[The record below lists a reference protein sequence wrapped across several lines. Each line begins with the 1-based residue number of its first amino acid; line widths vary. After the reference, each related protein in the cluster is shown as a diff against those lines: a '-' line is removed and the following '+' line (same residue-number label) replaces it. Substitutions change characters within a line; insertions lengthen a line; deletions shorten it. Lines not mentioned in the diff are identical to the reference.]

1 MTCISWRL
9 GIWHFLVALCIT
21 SSTHCAPVTINRT
34 SYIWQHLSYVGSS
47 AHSYSAVAGGYLP
60 TSTTRHA
67 TCLTIDHGLRG
78 WDSSWPKHHL
88 AASSIS
94 AAGASLG
101 AVQGAATLAAWQ
113 CPPGSSQLSD
123 RVQVLQTPHGPCP
136 ILQFSAAFP
145 ILLHAQFSHCIN
157 VSYIWAHGTAEFG
170 MTPAW
175 LLRGAGLPVHRSSPH
190 DHALA
195 GDSTPYVP
203 KLNTD
208 TAMGAIASPSWWSS
222 FGLAHGGIAW
232 HRLTQLPHGVAPDM
246 ARPTASTRVIL
257 RRGLR
262 IPPGCVV
269 FTSLSSLTGNK
280 RVPFAIRAVYDAAQ
294 RLGTAW
300 ATMSLDTRVA
310 MKPPCVIM
318 LVKGI
323 RALYGMPSSLD
334 IPKHM
339 LQSGVIQLIPDA
351 VSTAGVQQLLGASDV
366 YLAAYYAEG
375 FGMPL
380 LEAAATGAA
389 VVATAGGP
397 STEFA
402 SPIWMKEVPA
412 ATHVER
418 GERMP
423 SASPADATPS
433 AVLLADEQAFAK
445 QVRELA
451 AASIVLHAWACPG
464 ARRWASERA
473 RHAGFQCPWPGA
485 PGPMQAHAVHTVERA
500 AAAMLRSTNATLVNL
515 TQWSLVAREA
525 GPVHVRAAGW
535 LWQRWQRKLRTAA
548 MLRAHRDGIAI
559 HTVPA
564 AQVKQATQLLR
575 SSMPLISRQD
585 QVLLQTKWHGQQRAD
600 VPVHPAVPML
610 ASTFPTTQAALDAG
624 AALVNPAVSQA
635 TAPAAQSMLWIVAA
649 GVSKPELTLQ
659 LSTASAL
666 CASAVPDVQAV
677 RVSAQGSWVQARGQ
691 PVAMQPAGSPGSW
704 HAQLAQPCAAAAA
717 AASRAIP
724 GQWRCAL
731 ITRVRLCAPS
741 AVVWSGR
748 AASPAPAVDSSEN
761 GQRHIAAWQAWA
773 SAAQPIQH
781 RVPASPAQLW
791 SAVGVAPGTL
801 QCASYASAGWNAWVP
816 ERSAWA
822 GLPSLL
828 WGSAAWAEAVAD
840 QASAS
845 VRTSVPP
852 VLPWIDSL
860 CSPRDASMRAKQ
872 HSWAQ
877 VTLHA
882 AVLASSSL
890 PWGRTAMPSSVS
902 TLVHNAATPG
912 YAVAAAHAVLGH
924 PTQAMQAVLSALHAA
939 QWGTVFE
946 DATVI
951 ATGDAVTLAH
961 ARAVWQ
967 RSAAPAGAPRAATQ
981 WMTTAPEQPANWDD
995 PWYLSTRY
1003 EGLLQSILYLH
1014 SPLPVR
1020 GPAPLAAAAQPI
1032 SHGIVSQQPACSCAQ
1047 LQWTMMLYVHL
1058 SSTLPP
1064 VDAVSYDPLRGLH
1077 TRVRAALAQLTSHPQ
1092 PACASHLLSHPDEL
1106 TLHQLTALARSTCEA
1121 PLEVVEATGQAWP
1134 EAETSSQRQAWAWDM
1149 RLLELLPTVSSTDGY
1164 LLAPSTYAHY
1174 RLPAGGQAAAHASV
1188 WAEAWPTMWPSLR
1201 YTAPFLRQSTPH
1213 ARRTRTLVIVRS
1225 IAHDHPWGSAMA
1237 AVMQAMC
1244 AKQPEDWSLV
1254 ILAPRQHSGSAQG
1267 ESPTYDS
1274 TTDLRSACGSHARW
1288 ITMPTWPTTGTEVH
1302 SKQHKLAV
1310 HWAYEGKEAAAVIER
1325 VRCKLAQIRPA
1336 ALLFT
1341 ELGPSPLPYFL
1352 SFSRL
1357 AQRQAAAWGFGAE
1370 PPRGAAVQLDAWLS
1384 PRAVSALRQ
1393 VLPSMGDS
1401 AKLAQICAAAQRQP
1415 VAPQPSS
1422 DVLLP
1427 GAGLPLA
1434 DMFTRSWWD
1443 AKLWT
1448 TSRAAA
1454 RAAVLPGLWRRACAR
1469 NACHAEAHTPES
1481 TQLLLLHNA
1490 VVKVGEDVLAAV
1502 QHWLQADSRRL
1513 AVSSAGYGG
1522 GWQTAAATAAWPA
1535 RWVLVPRVS
1544 ATDWARIVRAA
1555 NVALDT
1561 WPYTGSSSL
1570 LQTWLLGTPA
1580 VLWSHGVVNASLA
1593 NVQALGL
1600 ACELSVP
1607 PTLVRLA
1614 RGSVSQVATVL
1625 QSLSQVPAARLD
1637 SAAHALRVAVQGQ
1650 AQEQAEQ
1657 LGASIWQW
1665 AQDRS

>member
-1 MTCISWRL
+1 MTFTSWRL
-9 GIWHFLVALCIT
+9 CIFHLIVFFHTT
-21 SSTHCAPVTINRT
+21 SYTHCAPVNISRT
-34 SYIWQHLSYVGSS
+34 AYIWQHLSYVGSS

-60 TSTTRHA
+60 TNTAHHA

-101 AVQGAATLAAWQ
+101 AVQGAATLGTWQ
-113 CPPGSSQLSD
+113 CPPGSSHLSD
-123 RVQVLQTPHGPCP
+123 RVQVIHTPHGPCP
-136 ILQFSAAFP
+136 IFQFSAAFP

-175 LLRGAGLPVHRSSPH
+175 LMRGAGLPVHRSSPH

-195 GDSTPYVP
+195 GDSAPYLP
-203 KLNTD
+203 KLISD
-208 TAMGAIASPSWWSS
+208 IAMGAIASPSWWSS
-222 FGLAHGGIAW
+222 FGLAHGGIPW
-232 HRLTQLPHGVAPDM
+232 QSLTQLPHGIAPEM
-246 ARPTASTRVIL
+246 KRPTASTRVIL

-280 RVPFAIRAVYDAAQ
+280 RVPLAMRAVYDTAQ
-294 RLGTAW
+294 RLGSVW
-300 ATMSLDTRVA
+300 QTMSIDTRLTL
-310 MKPPCVIM
+310 KPPCVVM

-323 RALYGMPSSLD
+323 RALYGMPSTLD

-412 ATHVER
+412 STHVER
-418 GERMP
+418 GERMAA
-423 SASPADATPS
+423 ASPADATPS
-433 AVLLADEQAFAK
+433 AVLLANEQAFAK

-451 AASIVLHAWACPG
+451 AATIVLHAWACPG
-464 ARRWASERA
+464 ARRQASDRA
-473 RHAGFQCPWPGA
+473 RQAGFLCPWPGV
-485 PGPMQAHAVHTVERA
+485 PVPVQAQAVHTAERA
-500 AAAMLRSTNATLVNL
+500 AAAMLHSTNATLVNL
-515 TQWSLVAREA
+515 AQWSLIARES

-548 MLRAHRDGIAI
+548 MLRAHRDGIA
-559 HTVPA
+559 TQAVPA
-564 AQVKQATQLLR
+564 GQIRQATQLLR
-575 SSMPLISRQD
+575 SAMPLISRQD

-600 VPVHPAVPML
+600 QPVQPAVPML
-610 ASTFPTTQAALDAG
+610 ASTFPTAQAALDAG

-635 TAPAAQSMLWIVAA
+635 TAPAAQSMLWMVAA
-649 GVSKPELTLQ
+649 GVSTPELTLQ
-659 LSTASAL
+659 LSTTSAL
-666 CASAVPDVQAV
+666 CASAVPEVQAV

-691 PVAMQPAGSPGSW
+691 PVAMQPAGSAGAW
-704 HAQLAQPCAAAAA
+704 RVQLARPCAAA

-748 AASPAPAVDSSEN
+748 AASPAPAVATSEN

-773 SAAQPIQH
+773 SAAQPMQ
-781 RVPASPAQLW
+781 RQVPASPVQLW
-791 SAVGVAPGTL
+791 PAVGIAPGTL
-801 QCASYASAGWNAWVP
+801 QCATHGLAGWSAWVP

-828 WGSAAWAEAVAD
+828 WGSASWAEAVAD
-840 QASAS
+840 QAKAS
-845 VRTSVPP
+845 VHTAVSP

-860 CSPRDASMRAKQ
+860 CSPRDASMRTKQ

-882 AVLASSSL
+882 AVLASGSS
-890 PWGRTAMPSSVS
+890 PWGHTVMPPSVS
-902 TLVHNAATPG
+902 MLMHDAATPG
-912 YAVAAAHAVLGH
+912 YAVAAAHAVLGR
-924 PTQAMQAVLSALHAA
+924 PAQAMQTVVSALHAA

-946 DATVI
+946 GAAVI

-961 ARAVWQ
+961 ARVVWQ
-967 RSAAPAGAPRAATQ
+967 RAAAPAGAPRAGMQ
-981 WMTTAPEQPANWDD
+981 WIAAAPEQPANWDD

-1003 EGLLQSILYLH
+1003 ESLLQSILYLH

-1020 GPAPLAAAAQPI
+1020 GPAPLAAAAQPAT
-1032 SHGIVSQQPACSCAQ
+1032 SNTTPQQPACSCAQ
-1047 LQWTMMLYVHL
+1047 LQWTMVLYVHL
-1058 SSTLPP
+1058 SCSLPP
-1064 VDAVSYDPLRGLH
+1064 VDAVSYDPLEVLH
-1077 TRVRAALAQLTSHPQ
+1077 TRVRAALAQLTSHSQ
-1092 PACASHLLSHPDEL
+1092 SACASHLLSHPNEL
-1106 TLHQLTALARSTCEA
+1106 TLRQLTVLARSTCAA

-1134 EAETSSQRQAWAWDM
+1134 EAETPAQRQAWAWDM
-1149 RLLELLPTVSSTDGY
+1149 RLLELLPSVSSADGY

-1174 RLPAGGQAAAHASV
+1174 RLPAGGQAAAHASA

-1201 YTAPFLRQSTPH
+1201 YTAPFLRQSAPST
-1213 ARRTRTLVIVRS
+1213 RSTRTLVIVQS
-1225 IAHDHPWGSAMA
+1225 VAHDHPWGSAMA
-1237 AVMQAMC
+1237 AVIQAMC
-1244 AKQPEDWSLV
+1244 AKQATGWSLV
-1254 ILAPRQHSGSAQG
+1254 ILAPRPHSGGVQG

-1274 TTDLRSACGSHARW
+1274 TTDLRAACGSQARW
-1288 ITMPTWPTTGTEVH
+1288 ITMPKWPAAGTEVH
-1302 SKQHKLAV
+1302 PMQHKLAV

-1325 VRCKLAQIRPA
+1325 VRHKLAQIRPA
-1336 ALLFT
+1336 ALLFA

-1370 PPRGAAVQLDAWLS
+1370 PPRGSAVQLDAWLS
-1384 PRAVSALRQ
+1384 PRTVYAMQQ
-1393 VLPSMGDS
+1393 VPPSMGVS
-1401 AKLAQICAAAQRQP
+1401 AKLAQICAAAQREP
-1415 VAPQPSS
+1415 ALPQPSS
-1422 DVLLP
+1422 EVLLP

-1434 DMFTRSWWD
+1434 DMFTRSWWN

-1454 RAAVLPGLWRRACAR
+1454 RAAVMPGLWRRACAG
-1469 NACHAEAHTPES
+1469 NACQAGAHTPGS
-1481 TQLLLLHNA
+1481 TELLLLHNA

-1502 QHWLQADSRRL
+1502 KHWLQADPRRL

-1535 RWVLVPRVS
+1535 RWVLVPRVG

-1580 VLWSHGVVNASLA
+1580 VLWSHGVANASLA

-1614 RGSVSQVATVL
+1614 RGSPSQVAAVL
-1625 QSLSQVPAARLD
+1625 QSLAQVPATRLD
-1637 SAAHALRVAVQGQ
+1637 SAAHALRAAVQGQ
-1650 AQEQAEQ
+1650 ARGQAEQ
-1657 LGASIWQW
+1657 LGATIWQW
-1665 AQDRS
+1665 AQSSV